1 MMAATA
7 RRQPRLPLVALA
19 ALSLVPLSG
28 CKVGPD
34 FRRPAS
40 VSEDQWIGQ
49 SSPSTAPADTADWWK
64 VFNDP
69 TLNALVNEAWQH
81 NLSLQ
86 QAGARV
92 LQAQAQ
98 LNIAIGELFPQ
109 QQAIGGSLTY
119 QRQSRDNLNI
129 PGLNPNV
136 RSSQIGLSASW
147 ELDFWGKY
155 RRGVESDRAA
165 MLASVAAYDN
175 ALVSLTASVANA
187 YFNIRTLQQRVQVAN
202 DNLKTQQESLRIAKA
217 QFENGETSLL
227 DVQQATTQLAETQ
240 SQIPGLQSAQRKAAD
255 ALAVLLGTPPDQVD
269 AKLGTD
275 TTIATAPAEVAL
287 GMPRDLLRRRPDV
300 RQAEL
305 TAAAQSAGIG
315 VAKANLYPAFSLGGT
330 FGWGASSIAGGEVTN
345 LFKWDDRNVSVGP
358 SFVFPILNY
367 GRIVNSVRVQ
377 DAAFQQ
383 AVLNYQNTV
392 LTAQQEVEDAR
403 AAFSAA
409 QSSLSTL
416 NDAAVSARKTT
427 ELAIIR
433 YKEGAADYTTV
444 LSAEQAQLRIED
456 ALASGK
462 GNVPLAL
469 VGIYRALGG
478 GWQLREGHDLVS
490 DDVKKQMRDR
500 THWGSIPDS
509 GHELPA
515 VEEDQQKGASGEAQH

>member
-1 MMAATA
+1 MTA
-7 RRQPRLPLVALA
+7 SASRFRHRLALTALA
-19 ALSLVPLSG
+19 LVPLAG

-34 FRRPAS
+34 FLRPAT
-40 VSEDQWIGQ
+40 VTEDQWIGLA
-49 SSPSTAPADTADWWK
+49 SPSTSPADTADWWK
-64 VFNDP
+64 VFNDA
-69 TLNALVNEAWQH
+69 TLNTLIDEAWRN

-86 QAGARV
+86 QAGAHV

-98 LNIAIGELFPQ
+98 LNVAIGELFPQ
-109 QQAIGGSLTY
+109 QQAVGGSLTY
-119 QRQSRDNLNI
+119 QRQSRDNLSI

-155 RRGVESDRAA
+155 RRGIESDRAA

-202 DNLKTQQESLRIAKA
+202 DNLKTQQESLRIARA

-255 ALAVLLGTPPDQVD
+255 ALAVLLGTTPDQVD
-269 AKLGTD
+269 GKLGTD
-275 TTIATAPAEVAL
+275 TTIATAPADVVI
-287 GMPRDLLRRRPDV
+287 GMPKDLLRRRPDV

-315 VAKANLYPAFSLGGT
+315 VAKANLYPSFSLGGS
-330 FGWGASSIAGGEVTN
+330 FGWGASSIAGGQVTN

-358 SFVFPILNY
+358 SFVFPIFNY

-392 LTAQQEVEDAR
+392 LTAQQEVEDSR

-409 QSSLSTL
+409 QSSLGTL

-456 ALASGK
+456 ALASGR

-500 THWGSIPDS
+500 TRWGSIPDS

-515 VEEDQQKGASGEAQH
+515 VEEDMKKGASGEAQH